1 MSVTITASTRRLAS
15 YSITNLSGLSMEAE
29 IRSLCSF
36 APDAVSVLPK
46 LFAES
51 VVESCSSIVG
61 ASSGE
66 ALVRR
71 IGDRRLQSPDLAYR
85 RIDGLLRGGSDTLKR
100 AIEQRFRTKVHRLY
114 KASMNLEVKRLSA
127 A

>member
-1 MSVTITASTRRLAS
+1 MSVTVTASTRRLAS
-15 YSITNLSGLSMEAE
+15 YSVTNLSGLSIEAE

-36 APDAVSVLPK
+36 APDAAAVLPK

-61 ASSGE
+61 PSSGE

-71 IGDRRLQSPDLAYR
+71 IGDRRLQSPDLTYR

-114 KASMNLEVKRLSA
+114 RASMNLEVKRLSA